1 MDCRSLGLQAYIGAN
16 NHVIQDLYRAL
27 MPSENP
33 DLLHSSHG
41 GIFNLSFAPE
51 GSILVAATEGK
62 SILIFDPLNHRLI
75 REVPHAHT
83 DCVNYARF
91 LDSRTFATCSDDT
104 TVALWDVRNLSR
116 KIRSLVGHSNWV
128 KNIEY
133 ASAEGLLVTSGF
145 DGSIHTWDINK
156 FSENGTEFQRIFYTN
171 GLMRMRLTPDNQKMV
186 ICTTG
191 GYLVVIHDLD
201 LHTLAH
207 DLRGFKLPKMYR
219 WRASERAAYHAGDC
233 SGHHFTARRNR
244 VELICDFP
252 RDNDAEIISSLQVH
266 PHGWCVLS
274 RNTSRNEKSEWTCVH
289 DIQEQ
294 PLTGCSDSS
303 ASYSGASSSNS
314 SCGEREWPDTDSEL
328 ELEEDEAPLPF
339 GAGLGAGPP
348 PSWLRGDPVWNSEW
362 EQLWIPP
369 AYYTEEQAPAGGGGG
384 VPESRVFHVSLGAP
398 HGGPVVTEGT
408 MEEAMALLSGEP
420 PVVGFQ
426 PVRPPAKDVQC
437 KSAQPR
443 LLHYAQEPNRGRGWI
458 KELCFSTDGR
468 LVCSP
473 LERGVRLLAFD
484 PDIRELSDCVPT
496 VPPRPLVHVLT
507 NVSHSNYVVSTKFSP
522 THFLL
527 ASGCLNGQ
535 VCFHQPVL

>member
-1 MDCRSLGLQAYIGAN
+1 M
-16 NHVIQDLYRAL
+16 
-27 MPSENP
+27 
-33 DLLHSSHG
+33 
-41 GIFNLSFAPE
+41 SFAPE

-62 SILIFDPLNHRLI
+62 SILIFDPLNHKLI
-75 REVPHAHT
+75 REVTHAHT

-104 TVALWDVRNLSR
+104 TVALWDVRNLGR

-171 GLMRMRLTPDNQKMV
+171 GLMRMRLTPDNRKMV

-252 RDNDAEIISSLQVH
+252 SENDAEIISSLQVH

-274 RNTSRNEKSEWTCVH
+274 RNTSRHEKSEWTCVH

-294 PLTGCSDSS
+294 PPATSSSDSG
-303 ASYSGASSSNS
+303 ASYSGASSNS

-328 ELEEDEAPLPF
+328 EDELLAGSGGAHSWARSAP
-339 GAGLGAGPP
+339 
-348 PSWLRGDPVWNSEW
+348 DPLWDSEW
-362 EQLWIPP
+362 EHLWMPP
-369 AYYTEEQAPAGGGGG
+369 ASYYTAEDIPA
-384 VPESRVFHVSLGAP
+384 VPESRVFHVSLDAP

-426 PVRPPAKDVQC
+426 PLGGGQPSKDARCQ
-437 KSAQPR
+437 SAQPR

-484 PDIRELSDCVPT
+484 PDIRELSDCVPAT
-496 VPPRPLVHVLT
+496 PPRPLVHVLT